1 MYVYMHI
8 HILVH
13 VWQAHVGIDN
23 LNSTCK
29 KRTGVQHLSPPEKGR
44 NWNKSLI
51 SFLSHSV
58 ASMLH
63 NTRSVQVAILRTAS
77 LTLTVSL
84 LSALTSIIPFNNAW
98 QSGGM
103 KWGIWNTPLFTFS
116 RSCRRLSWSKGKAP
130 WGKDKERFTVD
141 DQIGTGEGWFVS
153 LRSLTGFPL
162 RKVNQLHIN
171 TL

>member
-1 MYVYMHI
+1 MKNTTQTPPVQPTSGTTLQNNILFTKTMHRYVCIYVYTYSNSC
-8 HILVH
+8 LT
-13 VWQAHVGIDN
+13 
-23 LNSTCK
+23 STCWDRHPK
-29 KRTGVQHLSPPEKGR
+29 FHMQKRTGVQHLSPPEKGR

-63 NTRSVQVAILRTAS
+63 NTRSVRGAILRTAS
-77 LTLTVSL
+77 LILTVSL
-84 LSALTSIIPFNNAW
+84 LSALTSIIPFNKAW

-130 WGKDKERFTVD
+130 WGKAK
-141 DQIGTGEGWFVS
+141 
-153 LRSLTGFPL
+153 RSL
-162 RKVNQLHIN
+162 Q
-171 TL
+171 